1 MATTTTLHPR
11 LSLNAIC
18 SMRQSFDDDLV
29 LWEQLGVEHVGLI
42 APKLADAGWDYCLA
56 AITERGL
63 RISSMSTYW
72 DDIEPSIELTAAVGS
87 KVLYMVSGSGGS
99 LLWEEAA
106 DQYVEQIAPWVE
118 RARSLGVTLAIEPTN
133 PLRTDVSFVHTV
145 RDAADLARRA
155 GIGLVVDVYSSWY
168 ERDLAAT
175 VAKNI
180 DLVVLC
186 QIGDFKLGTFDIPNR
201 CAIGEGDIPVE
212 RLVAMMLAAGYE
224 GAFDLEILGPP
235 LEEEGYFAPIARSLE
250 RASEML
256 ARLDPVS

>member
-1 MATTTTLHPR
+1 MATTTALHPR

-18 SMRQSFDDDLV
+18 SMNQGFDDDLV
-29 LWEQLGVEHVGLI
+29 LWDRLGVEHVGLI
-42 APKLADAGWDYCLA
+42 APKLVDVGWDHCLG
-56 AITERGL
+56 AIKDRGL

-72 DDIEPSIELTAAVGS
+72 DDIEPSIEFTAAVGS

-99 LLWEEAA
+99 SLWEEAA
-106 DQYVEQIAPWVE
+106 DRYLEQIAPWVV
-118 RARSLGVTLAIEPTN
+118 RAREVGVTLALEPTN

-145 RDAADLARRA
+145 RDAAFLARQA
-155 GIGLVVDVYSSWY
+155 GLGIVVDVYSSWY
-168 ERDLAAT
+168 ERDLVET
-175 VAKNI
+175 VATNL
-180 DLVVLC
+180 DLIVLS

-212 RLVAMMLAAGYE
+212 RLMTMMLDAGYE

>member
-1 MATTTTLHPR
+1 MATITSLHPR

-18 SMRQSFDDDLV
+18 SMHQSFDEDLV
-29 LWEQLGVEHVGLI
+29 LWERLGVDHVGLI
-42 APKLADAGWDYCLA
+42 APKLADAGWDSCLSK
-56 AITERGL
+56 IQERGL

-72 DDIEPSIELTAAVGS
+72 DDIEASIEFTAAVGAT
-87 KVLYMVSGSGGS
+87 VLYMVSGSGGS

-106 DQYVEQIAPWVE
+106 DRYLEQIAPWVR
-118 RARSLGVTLAIEPTN
+118 RATDVGVTLALEPTN

-145 RDAADLARRA
+145 RDAAFLARQA
-155 GIGLVVDVYSSWY
+155 GLGIVVDVYSSWY

-175 VAKNI
+175 VAENMDVI
-180 DLVVLC
+180 VLS

-212 RLVAMMLAAGYE
+212 RLMKMMLDAGYQ

-235 LEEEGYFAPIARSLE
+235 LEDEGYFAPIARSLA

-256 ARLDPVS
+256 ARLDPVT